1 MHFIYNQYLR
11 LLLLILL
18 LNIPG
23 CLFSQVIVL
32 DTTMTL
38 SNPLTAS
45 EQLDLNNYL
54 IVASSSG
61 SLIAIDWLLR
71 NGAEVDSK
79 TAEGATPLMLAV
91 ANDKTDAVKIL
102 LKYNPDVNIKTDY
115 SETPLLAAVKN
126 GNLDIAEALLRD
138 SADIDL
144 ADKDGVTAL
153 HYASINGYFYIAD
166 MLLYYNATNDI
177 KSLDGTTPLMS
188 AIWAGYTGIAD
199 LLIQNG
205 ANYEEKDNQGFT
217 PLMIACQNGD
227 TTIISILLKKRV
239 NLYQIN
245 NFNYDALDISIR
257 SNQGVATDYLLR
269 SGYKWEKRLPNTIN
283 PFSVAVRFNRSD
295 IMKILKKYQAPEN
308 HPFGFDR
315 VTISASAK
323 LTTHDYFTG
332 VSFAIREP
340 HVNGGLIVGLDFKPG
355 YTRVLMKVD
364 DHTYYQ
370 YQDKSAMVSGGIFKD
385 FDLTDN
391 VYSGNWI
398 ITASASAAYGLSN
411 KLVGTNITPWN
422 RFIFVPSVGIKRT
435 GNRFSIYGN
444 LDYMKSDFY
453 KIGPLWV
460 RIGIAYTLFFD
471 NDRAPLKNIRWY

>member
-1 MHFIYNQYLR
+1 M
-11 LLLLILL
+11 
-18 LNIPG
+18 PAS
-23 CLFSQVIVL
+23 LFSQVVVL

-45 EQLDLNNYL
+45 ERLDLDNYL

-71 NGAEVDSK
+71 NGAEIDSK

-91 ANDKTDAVKIL
+91 TNDKTDAVKIL
-102 LKYNPDVNIKTDY
+102 LRYNPNVNIKTEY

-126 GNLDIAEALLRD
+126 GNLEIAEALLRD

-144 ADKDGVTAL
+144 ADKNGVTAL
-153 HYASINGYFYIAD
+153 HYASIYGYFYIAD
-166 MLLYYNATNDI
+166 MLLYYNATKDV
-177 KSLDGTTPLMS
+177 KSQDGTTPLMAS
-188 AIWAGYTGIAD
+188 IWSGYADIAD

-205 ANYEEKDNQGFT
+205 ANYEVKDNQGFT

-227 TTIISILLKKRV
+227 TTVMKILFNKQA

-257 SNQGVATDYLLR
+257 SNQGVATEYLLKN
-269 SGYKWEKRLPNTIN
+269 GYKCEKRLPNAIN
-283 PFSVAVRFNRSD
+283 PYTVSVRFNRSELL
-295 IMKILKKYQAPEN
+295 KILRKYQVPEI
-308 HPFGFDR
+308 HPLGFDR

-323 LTTHDYFTG
+323 FTSHDYFTG
-332 VSFAIREP
+332 VNFAIKEP
-340 HVNGGLIVGLDFKPG
+340 HVNGGFILGVDFKPG

-364 DHTYYQ
+364 DHTFYQ
-370 YQDKSAMVSGGIFKD
+370 YQDKSALVYGGIFKD
-385 FDLTDN
+385 FALTDN
-391 VYSGNWI
+391 VFSGNWI
-398 ITASASAAYGLSN
+398 MTASASAAYGFSN
-411 KLVGTNITPWN
+411 KLVGSNITPWN
-422 RFIFVPSVGIKRT
+422 KLIFVPSIGIKRT

-453 KIGPLWV
+453 KIGPVWCRL
-460 RIGIAYTLFFD
+460 GIAYTIFFD
-471 NDRAPLKNIRWY
+471 NDHAPLKNIKWY